1 MLHHLQRSL
10 QLVLHPGYA
19 DAGAIV
25 AAPTVSAKLAA
36 KCSSTSQLT
45 HSWVFHHFLSP
56 SLKANRPP
64 PWLLLRRPL
73 PLRPATS
80 SLPGTPRRPH
90 HLLHHRSCRIR
101 RPPSPAP
108 SSAELKQQR
117 RSGDLAAA
125 SCTPATV
132 SFPQSPSPP
141 PASSS
146 AARARRITRA
156 HDDADST
163 GHSDVDL
170 QVRRGFTR

>member
-1 MLHHLQRSL
+1 MQLHLPAHAFLGFSSFSL
-10 QLVLHPGYA
+10 SFTQSKLPSSLAPPPSPFAPATCHVLPPWHP
-19 DAGAIV
+19 
-25 AAPTVSAKLAA
+25 
-36 KCSSTSQLT
+36 SSTPPPPPPPQL
-45 HSWVFHHFLSP
+45 SDPSP
-56 SLKANRPP
+56 SL
-64 PWLLLRRPL
+64 
-73 PLRPATS
+73 
-80 SLPGTPRRPH
+80 
-90 HLLHHRSCRIR
+90 
-101 RPPSPAP
+101 PAP